1 MDNIERMRRAR
12 EEREFKRAMTER
24 GYQPGKSAK
33 ALNHGI
39 DKKPKQAS
47 KNLPFR
53 YGKKPAA
60 PRPLEQSTLHNKIG
74 NFKQRN
80 ESELNESDFE
90 KSASARPRTQVQA
103 QRSNIRS
110 GHFSKPNYNV
120 VDHDQERSAERRSA
134 VQRQRDEQF
143 RQQQREEELQQMS
156 PDSQDQSP
164 GVGAEGRYNQEPI
177 EEQELSPEQESPA
190 PDHQVEGLEVQ
201 QDQDGERH
209 EENEGED
216 GNPLLFVDVNLG
228 PGRAERIVVYEGD
241 TAERLADEFTERHN
255 LDANLRQR
263 LVGLLQDQIAGLL
276 ARIDEEVSSYS
287 ENQDQENAEVE
298 AAA

>member
-1 MDNIERMRRAR
+1 
-12 EEREFKRAMTER
+12 
-24 GYQPGKSAK
+24 
-33 ALNHGI
+33 
-39 DKKPKQAS
+39 
-47 KNLPFR
+47 
-53 YGKKPAA
+53 
-60 PRPLEQSTLHNKIG
+60 
-74 NFKQRN
+74 
-80 ESELNESDFE
+80 
-90 KSASARPRTQVQA
+90 
-103 QRSNIRS
+103 
-110 GHFSKPNYNV
+110 
-120 VDHDQERSAERRSA
+120 
-134 VQRQRDEQF
+134 
-143 RQQQREEELQQMS
+143 MS

-255 LDANLRQR
+255 LDANLR
-263 LVGLLQDQIAGLL
+263 
-276 ARIDEEVSSYS
+276 
-287 ENQDQENAEVE
+287 
-298 AAA
+298 